1 MSEPVRASRVA
12 VIAGLLVALYVVVT
26 FLVRPV
32 PDGMVALLG
41 GPDGGIE
48 RVGGLRV
55 TYRPAPGTEAA
66 LEHVLAH
73 RAHVRRDNGRLLLE
87 FPGITEDTVPAVTE
101 MLVAGGLQMKEVVE
115 TDYAQQIGESAGVQL
130 ELDQWRPDD
139 GGAVHTN
146 GYLRAYTTE
155 DLDRAIAAAVA
166 RGWALPEGHELA
178 FELVEPDAGADDPR
192 PYWRSYELASEVLV
206 DGSMIA
212 SAMGAYDPNT
222 NRPIV
227 LLDFTDTGGQRFCD
241 VTARIAGKKLATVL
255 GGRIRSAP
263 IINGQI
269 CGGRASITMGGSDPA
284 GQALERDALVAVLS
298 QGALPPGG
306 TIEAQTWTPPADVA
320 TQEWIGRLLLGLG
333 AGGGFGLVTL
343 LVLRWARP
351 RAARRWTPGG
361 RFPWRRLAVTL
372 LGPAALI
379 IGAKLTLPGL
389 DEIAFEHVVGGEL
402 GIELSV
408 LSLGVGPIIA
418 AFMIV
423 EIVALLVPSL
433 RWRRHDPIGRV
444 RLGQAVAMLALVAA
458 LVQGFFVATYLES
471 LGRLGGV
478 ITIDG
483 WNFRLVVMLSLA
495 TGTMLLA
502 IVAGMIREHGL
513 GNGYGVLLA
522 SAWLIAL
529 ASPFTS
535 DPSRVPHVLAQGSG
549 LGVITMIAIV
559 LGTASL
565 LRWRVAGGDREP
577 ALRGPTSGMLPIN
590 ETMGL
595 LYLTATL
602 SALGLGEPLAA
613 TWRWIGK
620 VTTEVWLVIP
630 IAAVLAWLWSW
641 LLSRPA
647 VVERVAMQAG
657 LARPA
662 RITWARATML
672 SGWFVVAI
680 ATAWK
685 LAAETHAG
693 AAGLADPISWMIVTA
708 VVLDVVADARA
719 HRTRLVAAG
728 ILHQI
733 QYAGVIERVL
743 ADAGIPHHIHASHLR
758 TLLAFFGPFA
768 PAVVMVPAE
777 HGDAARVRLEDVLR
791 QARSRVP
798 PARVLDSA
806 RDAT

>member
-1 MSEPVRASRVA
+1 MSEPVRASRAA

-32 PDGMVALLG
+32 PDGMVAFFG

-48 RVGGLRV
+48 RLGGLRV
-55 TYRPAPGTEAA
+55 TYRPAPGSEAEI
-66 LEHVLAH
+66 EHVLAQ
-73 RAHVRRDNGRLLLE
+73 RANVRRDHGRLLLE
-87 FPGITEDTVPAVTE
+87 LPGLTEDAVPAVTE

-115 TDYAQQIGESAGVQL
+115 TGYAQQIGERAGVQL
-130 ELDQWRPDD
+130 EVDHWRPDV
-139 GGAVHTN
+139 GGAAHAN
-146 GYLRAYTTE
+146 WYLRAYTTE
-155 DLDRAIAAAVA
+155 ELDRAFAAAVA

-178 FELVEPDAGADDPR
+178 YERVEPYPGAADPR
-192 PYWRSYELASEVLV
+192 PYWRSYELASEVLI

-212 SAMGAYDPNT
+212 SAIGSYDPNT
-222 NRPIV
+222 NRPLV
-227 LLDFTDTGGQRFCD
+227 LLEFTEAGAQRFCD
-241 VTARIAGKKLATVL
+241 VTARIVGKKLATLL
-255 GGRIRSAP
+255 GGRVRSAP

-269 CGGRASITMGGSDPA
+269 CGGRVSITMGGNDPA
-284 GQALERDALVAVLS
+284 SQERERDALVAVLS
-298 QGALPPGG
+298 QTALPPGG

-320 TQEWIGRLLLGLG
+320 AQEWVGRLLLGLG
-333 AGGGFGLVTL
+333 VGGGFGLLTL

-351 RAARRWTPGG
+351 RAAPRWTPDG

-379 IGAKLTLPGL
+379 LGARLTLPGL
-389 DEIAFEHVVGGEL
+389 DELALAPVVGSEL
-402 GIELSV
+402 GIEFSV

-418 AFMIV
+418 AFVIV
-423 EIVALLVPSL
+423 EIVALLVPAL

-444 RLGQAVAMLALVAA
+444 RLGQTAALIALVVA

-483 WNFRLVVMLSLA
+483 WKFRLIVMASLA

-529 ASPFTS
+529 ASPFTD
-535 DPSRVPHVLAQGSG
+535 DPSRAPQLLAQGSG
-549 LGVITMIAIV
+549 LGVITTIAIV

-577 ALRGPTSGMLPIN
+577 ALRGPTSGVLPIN
-590 ETMGL
+590 ETLGL
-595 LYLTATL
+595 LYLTLTL
-602 SALGLGEPLAA
+602 SSLGLGEPLAE
-613 TWRWIGK
+613 TWRWIER
-620 VTTEVWLVIP
+620 VTAEPWLVIP
-630 IAAVLAWLWSW
+630 IAAALAWLWSW

-657 LARPA
+657 LVRPA
-662 RITWARATML
+662 RSTWARATML
-672 SGWFVVAI
+672 SGWFLVAI

-708 VVLDVVADARA
+708 VVLDVAADARA
-719 HRTRLVAAG
+719 HRARLVAVG
-728 ILHQI
+728 VIHQI

-743 ADAGIPHHIHASHLR
+743 AEAGIPHHLHASHLR
-758 TLLAFFGPFA
+758 ALLAFFGPFA
-768 PAVVMVPAE
+768 PAVVLVPAE

-791 QARSRVP
+791 LARSRIP

>member
-32 PDGMVALLG
+32 PDWVVASLG
-41 GPDGGIE
+41 GPDGGVE
-48 RVGGLRV
+48 RLGGLRV
-55 TYRPAPGTEAA
+55 TYRPAPGAEAA

-73 RAHVRRDNGRLLLE
+73 RANVRRADGSLLLE
-87 FPGITEDTVPAVTE
+87 LPGITEDTVPVVTE

-115 TDYAQQIGESAGVQL
+115 TDYARQIGESAGVQL

-139 GGAVHTN
+139 GGAAHTN
-146 GYLRAYTTE
+146 WYLRAYTIE

-178 FELVEPDAGADDPR
+178 FELVEPYAGADGPR

-212 SAMGAYDPNT
+212 SARRSYDPNT

-227 LLDFTDTGGQRFCD
+227 IVDFTDTGGQRFCD
-241 VTARIAGKKLATVL
+241 VTARVAGKKLAMIF

-263 IINGQI
+263 VINGQV
-269 CGGRASITMGGSDPA
+269 CGGRVWITMSGTDPA
-284 GQALERDALVAVLS
+284 GQERERDALVAVLS

-306 TIEAQTWTPPADVA
+306 TIEAQAWTPPADVA
-320 TQEWIGRLLLGLG
+320 AQEWAGRLLLGLG
-333 AGGGFGLVTL
+333 AGGGFGLLTL

-379 IGAKLTLPGL
+379 IGARLTLPGL
-389 DEIAFEHVVGGEL
+389 DELAVAHVVGGEL
-402 GIELSV
+402 GIAFSV
-408 LSLGVGPIIA
+408 LSLGVGPIIT
-418 AFMIV
+418 AFVLV
-423 EIVALLVPSL
+423 EIVALLVPAL

-444 RLGQAVAMLALVAA
+444 RLGQAVAMIALVAA
-458 LVQGFFVATYLES
+458 LAQGFFVATYLES
-471 LGRLGGV
+471 LDRFGGM
-478 ITIDG
+478 ITIHG
-483 WNFRLVVMLSLA
+483 GPFRLIVMASLA

-522 SAWLIAL
+522 SAWLIEL
-529 ASPFTS
+529 ISRFTH
-535 DPSRVPHVLAQGSG
+535 DPSRVPDVLGQGSG
-549 LGVITMIAIV
+549 LGVITAIAIV
-559 LGTASL
+559 VGTASL

-577 ALRGPTSGMLPIN
+577 ALRGPTSGVLPIN
-590 ETMGL
+590 EALGL
-595 LYLTATL
+595 LYLASTL
-602 SALGLGEPLAA
+602 SAFGVGEPLAA
-613 TWRWIGK
+613 TWRWIEK
-620 VTTEVWLVIP
+620 VTAEAWLVIP

-672 SGWFVVAI
+672 SGWCVVAI
-680 ATAWK
+680 AAGWK
-685 LAAETHAG
+685 LAAETHTG

-728 ILHQI
+728 VLHQI
-733 QYAGVIERVL
+733 QYAGVVERVL
-743 ADAGIPHHIHASHLR
+743 ADAGIPHHLHASHLR

-768 PAVVMVPAE
+768 PVVVMVPAE
-777 HGDAARVRLEDVLR
+777 YGDAARIRLEDVLR
-791 QARSRVP
+791 LARSRVP